1 MKTFIRSTA
10 VMFGILAVIALA
22 LFIPG
27 SRTSAQ
33 VSQPAQPYETH
44 SGVCSGA
51 ATQALA
57 TGPASFGSTPASGA
71 CNSAFG
77 GGFGQALGLASGNL
91 KNLVCTT
98 QSAGANAN
106 DGVCTIYL
114 GSKGSFSAT
123 ALTCTIG
130 TAASQS
136 CTDTTHLVAATAG
149 QQVSCQ
155 ILPASTAQGGTTLN
169 GLSCTVGY
177 Q

>member
-1 MKTFIRSTA
+1 MKVFIRSTA

-22 LFIPG
+22 LFIP
-27 SRTSAQ
+27 SPHTSAQ

-51 ATQALA
+51 ATASTA

-71 CNSAFG
+71 CSSAFG

-91 KNLVCTT
+91 KNLVCT
-98 QSAGANAN
+98 SGHVGAGST
-106 DGVCTIYL
+106 DGVCTVYL
-114 GSKGSFSAT
+114 GSAGTFAAT
-123 ALTCTIG
+123 TLTCTIG
-130 TAASQS
+130 TASF
-136 CTDTTHLVAATAG
+136 CVDTTHTAAAIAG

-155 ILPASTAQGGTTLN
+155 IVPAGTTALT